1 MRLFVLTVPFYC
13 ILLAS
18 TMMGLGNT
26 YYASPTGTNTT
37 NCAASNSDPLRL
49 LDAIANCLRGGDT
62 LVLRNSD
69 QNNPYTLDSNP
80 GLVLRD
86 DLHSGNLAAHTVI
99 KAENRDGL
107 TWFAKLEYA
116 GPPCQPAGQGGE
128 KIVPVIIRVEASYI
142 DIIDLD
148 ISSRDNNGG
157 VGIALLGQNVTV
169 QGNHIH
175 HMHCRQGCVDG
186 FNAGVVAPE
195 RKGQASQVGNHN
207 IIRNVFDDIS
217 PYDNLNDPAC
227 QEDDAIFYRQMHGYI
242 ANNIVLHSAGNAISL
257 RCNTGGTQEAPL
269 YVVNNTIS
277 NVKGA
282 GITYSGNDGP
292 TGCSSGGCDVNAP
305 AQTIEFLYTLN
316 NIITCGAD
324 PLEFYDSGI
333 LESDATSI
341 PPRPCRIGSTNWV
354 DYNLTYMPNSNDPPG
369 CPKNAWWVN
378 VGLSNDTINNSGLT
392 PDPNDPPRNPQGP
405 NMFYMFYI
413 YPPLYLINTGSLG
426 PAGRLP
432 PRRGKPSGE

>member
-1 MRLFVLTVPFYC
+1 M
-13 ILLAS
+13 
-18 TMMGLGNT
+18 
-26 YYASPTGTNTT
+26 
-37 NCAASNSDPLRL
+37 
-49 LDAIANCLRGGDT
+49 
-62 LVLRNSD
+62 
-69 QNNPYTLDSNP
+69 
-80 GLVLRD
+80 
-86 DLHSGNLAAHTVI
+86 
-99 KAENRDGL
+99 
-107 TWFAKLEYA
+107 
-116 GPPCQPAGQGGE
+116 
-128 KIVPVIIRVEASYI
+128 
-142 DIIDLD
+142 
-148 ISSRDNNGG
+148 
-157 VGIALLGQNVTV
+157 
-169 QGNHIH
+169 
-175 HMHCRQGCVDG
+175 
-186 FNAGVVAPE
+186 
-195 RKGQASQVGNHN
+195 GNHN

-227 QEDDAIFYRQMHGYI
+227 QEDDAIVYRQMHGYI

-277 NVKGA
+277 NVKGT

-405 NMFYMFYI
+405 NMFYI

-426 PAGRLP
+426 PPGDYHLDAESQAVNRGISLETLCVNPNYSFLCLDFDRV
-432 PRRGKPSGE
+432 PRPQGGAFDLGAYERPENQVFRVAHN